1 MSSQFVG
8 HRLSKIVNTPFYAFF
23 MSGRLGLLTLFCRL
37 PNRPLFQLEKYGNKF
52 RVGKTSD
59 FVHLH
64 LCRERSRRKEKVC
77 WVWFCCGT
85 KRRKKHKKPEEGLTS
100 TTMEQPSEGRG
111 RDEVLDSM
119 LDWELLVWQLSR
131 AIFENR
137 AGGR

>member
-1 MSSQFVG
+1 MNAPQSSVLYFFYVWPLGFVDFIFWKD
-8 HRLSKIVNTPFYAFF
+8 R
-23 MSGRLGLLTLFCRL
+23 R
-37 PNRPLFQLEKYGNKF
+37 LFQLEIRQQISGRQNVRF
-52 RVGKTSD
+52 RSSSPVQ
-59 FVHLH
+59 
-64 LCRERSRRKEKVC
+64 ERSRKKEKVC
-77 WVWFCCGT
+77 GCGFAVGQ
-85 KRRKKHKKPEEGLTS
+85 KGEKNRRRPHS